1 MLLYCCQECLFLEL
15 LLLSTCSTCTIGCLN
30 IQWLNVSGSFEN
42 LPSVVIL
49 GFVLR
54 FSVFRLFT
62 VCLLFIMH
70 GVVNVLSVAYN
81 ESYEKKYFKFL
92 FITSTVCPLFCG
104 NGISDW
110 SYCKCEYDGGC

>member
-30 IQWLNVSGSFEN
+30 IRWLNVSGSFEN

-49 GFVLR
+49 G
-54 FSVFRLFT
+54 S